1 MKPKKQRQNKSNSQ
15 DTSWGGVA
23 SWYDEYLQNEDT
35 YQAKIIWPNLA
46 RIIDDVQ
53 GSLKNAPKAIALTLC
68 DIACG
73 QGQFAYT
80 YAQKGY
86 QVTGADVSKEL
97 IEFAKKTEQKPG
109 QKSELKYRPI
119 FHVAPSHDIPS
130 ITSQSQDIVTCVL
143 ALQNIKLLDETIQ
156 EVARIL
162 KTGGRFIFVLNH
174 PSFRIPQFSDWYFDT
189 KTQVQSRIVSKYMQ
203 ESTLRID
210 MNPGERLEHK
220 KVFTVSFH
228 RPLQTFIKLLA
239 KHGFLVRRLEEWG
252 SHKRTAEGPRR
263 DAENLARK
271 EIPMFMC
278 IEAIKGV

>member
-1 MKPKKQRQNKSNSQ
+1 MKPKKQRQSKPNSQ

-23 SWYDEYLQNEDT
+23 TWYDEYLQNEDT

-46 RIIDDVQ
+46 RIIDDARGVLNH
-53 GSLKNAPKAIALTLC
+53 SSKSVVLTLC

-73 QGQFAYT
+73 QGQFAHT
-80 YAQKGY
+80 YSQKGFR
-86 QVTGADVSKEL
+86 VIGTDVSTEL
-97 IEFAKKTEQKPG
+97 IEFAKNTTQKAG
-109 QKSELKYRPI
+109 SKSKPESDPMFY
-119 FHVAPSHDIPS
+119 VAPSHCMPIIPN
-130 ITSQSQDIVTCVL
+130 QSQDIVTCVL

-156 EVARIL
+156 EVFRIL

-189 KTQVQSRIVSKYMQ
+189 KTQVQSRIVSKYIQ

-210 MNPGERLEHK
+210 MNPGELQDHK
-220 KVFTVSFH
+220 KVFTISFH
-228 RPLQTFIKLLA
+228 RPLQTFIKVLV

-252 SHKRTAEGPRR
+252 SHKRTTEGPRR

>member
-1 MKPKKQRQNKSNSQ
+1 MKPKKQRQSKLNSQ

-46 RIIDDVQ
+46 RIIDDTQ
-53 GSLKNAPKAIALTLC
+53 GVMKFAPKSTVSTLC

-73 QGQFAYT
+73 QGQFAHT

-109 QKSELKYRPI
+109 QKSEPKYRPI
-119 FHVAPSHDIPS
+119 FHVAPSHNIPS

-210 MNPGERLEHK
+210 MNPGERLDHK
-220 KVFTVSFH
+220 KIFTVSFH

-252 SHKRTAEGPRR
+252 SHKRTTEGPRR